1 MMFSIVKKG
10 ALFALENKKQSESIE
25 KTEKSTKFATLLRV
39 RH

>member
-1 MMFSIVKKG
+1 MFCKVKKG

-25 KTEKSTKFATLLRV
+25 KTKKTTKFATLLRV